1 MYAPMLAALH
11 PGRWRNRPKSARFSG
26 NVDQWR
32 RMDTRQS
39 QQMHGDI
46 EMQMPARNDKVT
58 RTIVTTVER
67 EEGVLYSPPPIPTDL
82 RDYEMNDR
90 DDKRLTR

>member
-1 MYAPMLAALH
+1 M
-11 PGRWRNRPKSARFSG
+11 
-26 NVDQWR
+26 Q
-32 RMDTRQS
+32 
-39 QQMHGDI
+39 GDI

-90 DDKRLTR
+90 DNKRLTR